1 MPYLAFHGII
11 THNNKLMDSML
22 ALNWR

>member
-1 MPYLAFHGII
+1 MPYLAFRGII
-11 THNNKLMDSML
+11 THNDKLMDSML